1 MRKLVEEI
9 DIRVRVMIARMK
21 WVDPTE
27 TLTTEGFRKQLLER
41 VDDFLSDQGKEL
53 EKFAPGIFPVW
64 DGYRQDFAPFTGKT
78 DSVDGES
85 AHNWYELDEFKH
97 GWFLTP
103 DGELNVYVHRGK
115 DTVEK
120 YTYKS
125 R

>member
-41 VDDFLSDQGKEL
+41 VDDFL
-53 EKFAPGIFPVW
+53 PVW